1 MPHAIHADFRAKGF
15 LMCKELSD
23 VGTSHL
29 VPLVAADRG
38 HRIGSR
44 FPRHGPLRTC
54 SSGGPEK
61 FSNHHYPEPVQ
72 YRYGYAE
79 GVGEILKATGGT
91 HIHIGGLPE
100 RMLRDIRQ
108 TLAALHLPA
117 DRFVHIPFVRSVWQA
132 LLDNAVDVYI
142 GSFPYGGSR
151 TTVEA
156 MGAALPLVIHSN
168 YRSEFL
174 SVEFEVYEGAKIW
187 RGFDELAGQLAE
199 FDSEQLL
206 QHSLLSRA
214 YYETHH
220 TTAKLRQALA
230 RIAAN
235 LPSEAQPARYRY
247 QSDPFQSFLDDGP
260 ALHDFIAERRA
271 AKALAQKQPARK
283 VQTRAP
289 TD

>member
-1 MPHAIHADFRAKGF
+1 
-15 LMCKELSD
+15 
-23 VGTSHL
+23 
-29 VPLVAADRG
+29 
-38 HRIGSR
+38 
-44 FPRHGPLRTC
+44 
-54 SSGGPEK
+54 
-61 FSNHHYPEPVQ
+61 
-72 YRYGYAE
+72 
-79 GVGEILKATGGT
+79 
-91 HIHIGGLPE
+91 
-100 RMLRDIRQ
+100 
-108 TLAALHLPA
+108 
-117 DRFVHIPFVRSVWQA
+117 
-132 LLDNAVDVYI
+132 
-142 GSFPYGGSR
+142 
-151 TTVEA
+151 
-156 MGAALPLVIHSN
+156 
-168 YRSEFL
+168 
-174 SVEFEVYEGAKIW
+174 
-187 RGFDELAGQLAE
+187 
-199 FDSEQLL
+199 LL